1 MISGTASKARSAVLS
16 LHLAAVVQMVNSVS
30 RTPTLQSQLVFLGRL
45 GQLTLVA
52 YLKLLRVVIAERLW
66 SVDDIPPPK
75 ETSP

>member
-1 MISGTASKARSAVLS
+1 MTGTAVLS
-16 LHLAAVVQMVNSVS
+16 LHLAAVTQMVTSIS
-30 RTPTLQSQLVFLGRL
+30 RTATLQSQLVFLGRL

-66 SVDDIPPPK
+66 SLDDIPPPK